1 MMSEALNTV
10 QNEILKVDRNHLVH
24 LLSTNDEEEIKDLFH
39 LANHVRKENVGDEVF
54 FRGVVEI
61 SNYCESNCYFCG
73 IREDNF
79 SIPRYRMKPDEI
91 IETIKLISNLGI
103 KSIILK
109 SGKDT
114 FFDTDLIAYLI
125 YTIKKD
131 YQLNIT
137 LSLEE
142 RGIDEYKTWRIAGAD
157 RYLLKHESSNAIN
170 LRGDVRRGRINTRS
184 QQLNYLKRLGYK
196 VGYGIMIG
204 LPKQEIPDIAD
215 DLLLLHNLQ
224 VNMAT
229 IAPFIAAP
237 FTPYQNYP
245 NGDVKLTLKT
255 LAIARILLPKA
266 YIPSPSALESLDSSS
281 RDTAFNCGANVAM
294 LNFTP
299 VPYRGKYKMYPEK
312 LDPAK
317 SKPLDDLIRLRNRIT
332 FLGRKV
338 NLTMAYLEK
347 PSKNVK

>member
-1 MMSEALNTV
+1 MESETIHNI
-10 QNEILKVDRNHLVH
+10 QNDFLKGDRNQIIE
-24 LLSTNDEEEIKDLFH
+24 LLSTSDKSKIQNL
-39 LANHVRKENVGDEVF
+39 LAFADNVRDNNVGDEVF
-54 FRGVVEI
+54 FRGVIEI
-61 SNYCESNCYFCG
+61 SNYCEANCYFCG

-91 IETIKLISNLGI
+91 LEAMKLISNLGI

-125 YTIKKD
+125 YQIKKD
-131 YQLNIT
+131 YELNIT

-170 LRGDVRRGRINTRS
+170 LRGDIRRMRIDTRS

-196 VGYGIMIG
+196 VGYGIMVG

-224 VNMAT
+224 VNMAI

-245 NGDVKLTLKT
+245 NGDVELTLRT
-255 LAIARILLPKA
+255 LAIARILLPTA
-266 YIPSPSALESLDSSS
+266 YIPSPKALENLDSAS
-281 RDTAFNCGANVAM
+281 RISAFKCGANVAM

-299 VPYRGKYKMYPEK
+299 SPYRGKFIMYPK
-312 LDPAK
+312 KYDSINL
-317 SKPLDDLIRLRNRIT
+317 KPIEDLIRLRNRVSQ
-332 FLGRKV
+332 LGRKV
-338 NLTMAYLEK
+338 NLSTAYSEK
-347 PSKNVK
+347 PQNNSK